1 MKIMNLKYFFKQ
13 ILALAVMS
21 TSFAFAQT
29 YPALEMGNVTANPTT
44 ATNLTVALQKD
55 TNNNTGTTLVN
66 YTTPSALTVNI
77 NVNSTNFTNAVR
89 FGTDG
94 VAPYYVIMNTAIGN
108 AGSDNTQYTSY
119 GVPTNG
125 TGIDIAQNYTA
136 LIEANLLSAG
146 NQAANGRVKLGEFT
160 VTFSRGTNNPH
171 FHFKGLGGAATTSLT
186 AEFTVKSVLNSAG
199 TEILAGTVISQLSGT
214 NLNVNNTNK
223 TINND
228 YTGATNPQS
237 ANSARGTVRFQ
248 NNDIRTI
255 VLEVYGNRNG
265 VGTAS
270 VAWDGIDAFLLGV
283 SAGESDLRVTKTVN
297 NSTPSDG
304 SNVVFTVTAS
314 NLGASNNTNVTVN
327 DLLPSGYTYVSH
339 AASTGTYVPGTGV
352 WTIGNFNDQ
361 ANATL
366 TITATVRPTGIYTN
380 TATISTTSGIA
391 DPVSSNNTA
400 SASTTPVIPDSD
412 GDGVPDSLDL
422 DDDND
427 GILDCDE
434 NLLTS
439 SVSNYFQINGNA
451 SVLSSTEIRL
461 TPAVNT
467 QSGQAWSRGK
477 VDFSK
482 SFTLRFQ
489 AYLGTDTGGADGI
502 AIVFH
507 NSPAGLSATGANG
520 DGLGARGIANG
531 IVLELDS
538 YSNTGAPASDPA
550 GSNGHGRIWRS
561 SNQAN
566 LTNNIELGN
575 LKDGVWRDVVVS
587 WDAFTQTISYTV
599 GGVLAGSYTS
609 SNISTDIF
617 NGATKVFFGYT
628 ASTGGLNNDQRVRFL
643 APCTDLPLELDTDND
658 GTPDYLDLNSD
669 GDSCFDAV
677 EGDENV
683 TLSQINPNGSI
694 NITANGGVNANGV
707 PNLVNTS
714 GAADVG
720 SDVGQGIGT
729 SQNSTLQAAQC
740 VNAFGCTTAM
750 YLSQTNILYNVNTA
764 TNPFAYPAIGTA
776 SVNYNAIGVNPLDGR
791 LYGMQVQNSNNVV
804 VINTDGT
811 SINLGPVAGLP
822 ALTFNSGEIDNLGNY
837 YVKANTDNSQL
848 YKIDLNTMTATLI
861 NLTASVN
868 LPDIAFRT
876 TNLLL
881 YGVNSTNGQLVSIN
895 PSSGLVTAIGI
906 TPGAVNFG
914 AMFGSST
921 GEMYGVDNAGGF
933 YQFNLTTG
941 QRVLISNAPAS
952 SANDGAHCVTA
963 PITFS
968 ADLAVT
974 KTDGTN
980 TYSAGTNT
988 TYTIVVS
995 NNGPFGVLGAT
1006 VSDPVPSGIPSA
1018 NVSYTTVVAGGATT
1032 SVTGTQTG
1040 AINDIVNL
1048 PVGGTVTYTVVVS
1061 IPFSFSGNL
1070 VNTVTVTP
1078 PSNITETTPANNT
1091 ATDTDT
1097 QAVCYK
1103 PVVTAGTVLDTSHG
1117 ITSLNRAGNDVSG
1130 NNWPMVRKGAW
1141 TALESK
1147 TKGFV
1152 LNRLTTAQIAAIP
1165 SADLVEGM
1173 MVYNTTLDCLQVNT
1187 TGTPAGWACFNTQA
1201 CPTN

>member
-1 MKIMNLKYFFKQ
+1 MKIMNLKYFIKQ

-29 YPALEMGNVTANPTT
+29 YPALEMGNVTANPAT

-146 NQAANGRVKLGEFT
+146 NQAANGRVKLGEVT
-160 VTFSRGTNNPH
+160 MTFSRGTNNPL

-255 VLEVYGNRNG
+255 ILEVYGNRNG

-439 SVSNYFQINGNA
+439 SVSNYFQVNGNA

-461 TPAVNT
+461 TPAVNA
-467 QSGQAWSRGK
+467 QSG
-477 VDFSK
+477 
-482 SFTLRFQ
+482 
-489 AYLGTDTGGADGI
+489 
-502 AIVFH
+502 
-507 NSPAGLSATGANG
+507 
-520 DGLGARGIANG
+520 
-531 IVLELDS
+531 
-538 YSNTGAPASDPA
+538 
-550 GSNGHGRIWRS
+550 
-561 SNQAN
+561 
-566 LTNNIELGN
+566 
-575 LKDGVWRDVVVS
+575 
-587 WDAFTQTISYTV
+587 
-599 GGVLAGSYTS
+599 
-609 SNISTDIF
+609 
-617 NGATKVFFGYT
+617 
-628 ASTGGLNNDQRVRFL
+628 
-643 APCTDLPLELDTDND
+643 
-658 GTPDYLDLNSD
+658 
-669 GDSCFDAV
+669 
-677 EGDENV
+677 
-683 TLSQINPNGSI
+683 
-694 NITANGGVNANGV
+694 
-707 PNLVNTS
+707 S
-714 GAADVG
+714 G
-720 SDVGQGIGT
+720 
-729 SQNSTLQAAQC
+729 
-740 VNAFGCTTAM
+740 M
-750 YLSQTNILYNVNTA
+750 
-764 TNPFAYPAIGTA
+764 
-776 SVNYNAIGVNPLDGR
+776 
-791 LYGMQVQNSNNVV
+791 
-804 VINTDGT
+804 
-811 SINLGPVAGLP
+811 
-822 ALTFNSGEIDNLGNY
+822 E
-837 YVKANTDNSQL
+837 
-848 YKIDLNTMTATLI
+848 
-861 NLTASVN
+861 
-868 LPDIAFRT
+868 
-876 TNLLL
+876 
-881 YGVNSTNGQLVSIN
+881 
-895 PSSGLVTAIGI
+895 
-906 TPGAVNFG
+906 
-914 AMFGSST
+914 
-921 GEMYGVDNAGGF
+921 
-933 YQFNLTTG
+933 
-941 QRVLISNAPAS
+941 
-952 SANDGAHCVTA
+952 
-963 PITFS
+963 
-968 ADLAVT
+968 
-974 KTDGTN
+974 
-980 TYSAGTNT
+980 
-988 TYTIVVS
+988 
-995 NNGPFGVLGAT
+995 
-1006 VSDPVPSGIPSA
+1006 
-1018 NVSYTTVVAGGATT
+1018 
-1032 SVTGTQTG
+1032 
-1040 AINDIVNL
+1040 
-1048 PVGGTVTYTVVVS
+1048 
-1061 IPFSFSGNL
+1061 
-1070 VNTVTVTP
+1070 
-1078 PSNITETTPANNT
+1078 
-1091 ATDTDT
+1091 
-1097 QAVCYK
+1097 
-1103 PVVTAGTVLDTSHG
+1103 
-1117 ITSLNRAGNDVSG
+1117 
-1130 NNWPMVRKGAW
+1130 
-1141 TALESK
+1141 
-1147 TKGFV
+1147 
-1152 LNRLTTAQIAAIP
+1152 
-1165 SADLVEGM
+1165 
-1173 MVYNTTLDCLQVNT
+1173 
-1187 TGTPAGWACFNTQA
+1187 
-1201 CPTN
+1201 